1 MGPLLDTLLKRNHKL
16 PATTPGKQ
24 RNSPVHACRPFYA
37 AAFPKKAHVPSW
49 NLKGH
54 LTRFAKPQKFPQ
66 IPVPTRKER

>member
-1 MGPLLDTLLKRNHKL
+1 MGPLVDTLLKRNHKL

-37 AAFPKKAHVPSW
+37 AAFPKKVHVSSW

-54 LTRFAKPQKFPQ
+54 LTRFVKLQKFPQ